1 MINLLK
7 AKQAFKKTLE
17 QFNEKEKL
25 GFNLKIVHTYH
36 VMDNSKTIS
45 CRLELSEEDILLAEL
60 IGLLHDIGRFEELI
74 RFDKFDSV
82 NNDHA
87 TVGVQLLFEGDLI
100 RDFIEDSQ
108 YDEIIKKA
116 ILNHNKLVIEN
127 GLDDRTLLH
136 SKIIRDADKLDN
148 FRVAKEESIEAIFPN
163 VVNKIEE
170 FEYSEISDKVYDSI
184 INKRCVD
191 VHDRKTP
198 LDYWCCL
205 LAFIFDLNFKQSFE
219 IIKENNYINLCIDR
233 FNYYNQETKERMK
246 KIKEITNNYIEEKTK

>member
-1 MINLLK
+1 M
-7 AKQAFKKTLE
+7 
-17 QFNEKEKL
+17 
-25 GFNLKIVHTYH
+25 
-36 VMDNSKTIS
+36 
-45 CRLELSEEDILLAEL
+45 
-60 IGLLHDIGRFEELI
+60 
-74 RFDKFDSV
+74 
-82 NNDHA
+82 
-87 TVGVQLLFEGDLI
+87 
-100 RDFIEDSQ
+100 
-108 YDEIIKKA
+108 
-116 ILNHNKLVIEN
+116 
-127 GLDDRTLLH
+127 
-136 SKIIRDADKLDN
+136 
-148 FRVAKEESIEAIFPN
+148 AKEESIEARFPN

-219 IIKENNYINLCIDR
+219 IIKENDYINLCIDR